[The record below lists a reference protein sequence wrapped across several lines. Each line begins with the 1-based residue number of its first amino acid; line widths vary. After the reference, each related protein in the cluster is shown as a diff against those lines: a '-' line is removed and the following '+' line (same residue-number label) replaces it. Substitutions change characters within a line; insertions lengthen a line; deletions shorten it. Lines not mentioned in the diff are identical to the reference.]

1 MGDLERAR
9 SLSCGLS
16 VSVLGR
22 FRGVIDRFLL
32 RIEVRQGEKLRQRD
46 RGFELC
52 ERAERRGFGPD
63 EEREGERNVQE
74 DDEGR
79 AR

>member
-1 MGDLERAR
+1 MRPLGFCSRTKDSE
-9 SLSCGLS
+9 
-16 VSVLGR
+16 VSSIGFCCVSKS
-22 FRGVIDRFLL
+22 DR
-32 RIEVRQGEKLRQRD
+32 VKKLRQRD